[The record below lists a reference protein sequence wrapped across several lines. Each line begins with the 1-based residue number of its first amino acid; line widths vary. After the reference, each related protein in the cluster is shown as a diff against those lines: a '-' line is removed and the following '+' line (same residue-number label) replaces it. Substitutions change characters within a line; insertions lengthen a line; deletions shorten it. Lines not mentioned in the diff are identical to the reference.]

1 MTTEKKIMYLGLG
14 ALAGW
19 GAWMWANKT
28 CYPKKTKLLEDFD
41 LTRYL
46 GKWYEI
52 ARLDFRHERNL
63 GKVTAQYYQ
72 LPGNKYKVINR
83 GQDVTTGDWKQS
95 IGNIKAVDVDS
106 GRLKVSFFGPFY
118 SGYTVAAIDEAY
130 KYALVFGDNLDYMWI
145 LSRTKNIPAAIKQ
158 SYLQIAADAG
168 YDIDALVWT
177 KQK

>member
-1 MTTEKKIMYLGLG
+1 MNTEKKLMCLGIG
-14 ALAGW
+14 VLAGW
-19 GAWMWANKT
+19 GAWIWANKT
-28 CYPKKTKLLEDFD
+28 TYPRKAKLLADFD

-52 ARLDFRHERNL
+52 ARLDFVHEKNL

-83 GQDVTTGDWKQS
+83 GQDITNDNWKQS
-95 IGNIKAVDVDS
+95 IGNIKPVDIDA

-118 SGYTVAAIDEAY
+118 SGYTVVAIDEAY

-145 LSRTKNIPAAIKQ
+145 LSRTKTIPAEIKQ
-158 SYLQIAADAG
+158 SYLEIAANAG